1 MTTISKDNPQFF
13 ELTKYMWE
21 SNMITVDE
29 MRELLGLGSMGEEEG
44 SLTRAGWW
52 ALDDKHRFNDK
63 LETVGAK

>member
-29 MRELLGLGSMGEEEG
+29 MRE
-44 SLTRAGWW
+44 
-52 ALDDKHRFNDK
+52 FNPGR
-63 LETVGAK
+63 LVGFRR